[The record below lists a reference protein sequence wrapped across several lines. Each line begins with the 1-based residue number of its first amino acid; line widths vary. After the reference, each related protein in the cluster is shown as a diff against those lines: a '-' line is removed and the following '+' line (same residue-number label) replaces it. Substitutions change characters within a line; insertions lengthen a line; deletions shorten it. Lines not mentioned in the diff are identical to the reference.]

1 MPDNLNNGN
10 SGNMDADIL
19 SHLIHQTQDT
29 AQTLKGIESLLKQ
42 VVGGANRTSASNA
55 RNQGY
60 SSDTQRYFQ
69 SPHNMQDNRNQR
81 SFGRTV
87 IDSFANELFGKDV
100 VNAFNKQI
108 DDAVKEAS
116 KSASEDIAKMGSQLG
131 QTAFKQFAS
140 TEFGKGITSA
150 IREGVERAKQQG
162 GPLHAEPAMPDV
174 YEDLAKSAART
185 TNTFNSMRRNAN
197 NASSSVS
204 QFTSQINSL
213 GPMFEQSASALN
225 LQQSMVDP
233 LNSIAD
239 WMNGGSFDKFSGS
252 IEDLP
257 SAIAAM
263 LSMGEQDGKGRK
275 KKKGLIA
282 GYGDFKGKAAAIGVG
297 ARIAGSALSGAGGTL
312 GSVGSTLGTLGSVL
326 TGTGAAAGGVAIA
339 GMSIPYVALIYA
351 GYKFQQLVMKV
362 LMTIEAWIA
371 APTIEAFGKALNAAT
386 DALARNSITNKKN
399 VDLAKKRLEEDVN
412 TLVKA
417 PFEILTRAAE
427 EWYKAWDANLR
438 VITATQGYNKADV
451 QALAAS
457 FSERLR
463 KEGLSDVV
471 SSSLII
477 ENLSKVLQSGLSGI
491 AAEEFAY
498 VATILGETIPTQDF
512 FGYADEYS
520 SIVANLVN
528 LGVSQEQAISEATAQ
543 LTSFANNL
551 LYASRA
557 TGGLTTGLKDA
568 EGLFRQSVQI
578 SQTSKSNDTRNLSG
592 LLTTVAAV
600 TGALAPDLAS
610 AITEAVYNA
619 ATGGNASNYVALRSL
634 AGINASNTEFLKEL
648 SDNPQ
653 KVFGTLFENLAQM
666 QNMSPGAFMEVSEGL
681 AEVFGVPMSALA
693 RIDFNTLADAIKNF
707 NVSSDSLEQNLNML
721 KSGETTTSAESL
733 KIAQINKMIVDE
745 GLAYVL
751 DNEAARAIQQHMWDE
766 QRERRMQ
773 EATYGVNLQGA
784 ALDLLQGISS
794 TIDRIM
800 AILSLQ
806 VFSIGANNL
815 IGTINEAAGLK
826 KDIQTLLNVGK
837 VGRGNKKAYGQL
849 TTYNQDFNLMPE
861 LVQLMGGNSMY
872 GSARAARIGAND
884 ILHMGMSTKN
894 LIKLGNFGTNT
905 GYSLSSLGNLGSSL
919 GGSFA
924 DLLRWGTTPIVQGIL
939 GNYIPAEGIKSK
951 YTWGSIGKSSA
962 RALGTTATGDMSGL
976 AAYTSTASATAAAQ
990 AKATQNVERM
1000 LSDMEKYVN
1009 EEKAY
1014 EEYLRDAKKYGL
1026 SDVEKAMEEAGY
1038 SMSQVEA
1045 QYKDMQAQNSINEQI
1060 KRQGKE
1066 VEFWETNTSLLS
1078 NISSTLSD
1086 FLSKWED
1093 YFINHSVYNS
1103 AYTRES
1109 VDKILQ
1115 TEREQSESAIYALAD
1130 ALTEND
1136 VKLLLDPTV
1145 QTNALLAQIL
1155 KVANAILNQQGSAG
1169 GAGVTLPD
1177 TLAGLS
1183 LGMFG

>member
-150 IREGVERAKQQG
+150 IREGVQRAKQQG

-263 LSMGEQDGKGRK
+263 LSMGEQGGKGRK
-275 KKKGLIA
+275 KKKGLSYESLKA
-282 GYGDFKGKAAAIGVG
+282 GIGAV
-297 ARIAGSALSGAGGTL
+297 GSASSFAGTLLSGAGGAA
-312 GSVGSTLGTLGSVL
+312 GSVGGTLSSV
-326 TGTGAAAGGVAIA
+326 GGALSGVAAGATVTIGGMAVPIA
-339 GMSIPYVALIYA
+339 ALVYL
-351 GYKFQQLVMKV
+351 GYKFQSILMNVIKV
-362 LMTIEAWIA
+362 VGAWIA
-371 APTIEAFGKALNAAT
+371 SPAIESFGKALNAAT

-451 QALAAS
+451 QELAAS